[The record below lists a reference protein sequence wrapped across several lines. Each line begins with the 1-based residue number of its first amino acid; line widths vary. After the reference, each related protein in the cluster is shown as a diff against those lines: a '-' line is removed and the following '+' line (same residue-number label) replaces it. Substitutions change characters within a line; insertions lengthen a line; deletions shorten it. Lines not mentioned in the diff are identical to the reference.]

1 MRNIDCC
8 VCLEDNVVH
17 YTQDFMLTKCK
28 HPVCKECYTQLLCN
42 ECPLCRIPIYSLLV
56 DIEKAIYNILF
67 VRYKTFLNDI
77 EYYDL
82 IFLYGNWGVLV
93 ITKNEFEY
101 VFSYRSKMIYMMT
114 YYYLHCKPINS
125 NIILNQKLCSN
136 ICV

>member
-1 MRNIDCC
+1 MRTIDCC
-8 VCLEDNVVH
+8 VCLEDNVDH

-28 HPVCKECYTQLLCN
+28 HPICKDCYTQLIISK
-42 ECPLCRIPIYSLLV
+42 CPLCRIPIYSLLV
-56 DIEKAIYNILF
+56 DIEKAIYNVLF
-67 VRYKTFLNDI
+67 VRYETFLKDV
-77 EYYDL
+77 EYHDL

-93 ITKNEFEY
+93 ITKNDFEY

-125 NIILNQKLCSN
+125 NIILNQKNCCN

>member
-8 VCLEDNVVH
+8 VCLEDNVEH
-17 YTQDFMLTKCK
+17 YTQDFMLTKCN
-28 HPVCKECYTQLLCN
+28 HPVCKDCYMQLIIS

-56 DIEKAIYNILF
+56 DIEKAIYNVLF

-82 IFLYGNWGVLV
+82 IFLHGNWGVLV
-93 ITKNEFEY
+93 ITKTKEY
-101 VFSYRSKMIYMMT
+101 VFLYRSKMVYMLT

-125 NIILNQKLCSN
+125 NIILKQKLCSN

>member
-8 VCLEDNVVH
+8 VCLEDNVLY

-28 HPVCKECYTQLLCN
+28 HPVCKECYIQLIISK
-42 ECPLCRIPIYSLLV
+42 CPLCRIPIYSLLV
-56 DIEKAIYNILF
+56 DIEKAIYNVLF
-67 VRYKTFLNDI
+67 VRYEKFLNNI

-93 ITKNEFEY
+93 ITKIKEY
-101 VFSYRSKMIYMMT
+101 IFILYISKMIYMMT

-125 NIILNQKLCSN
+125 NKKICSN
-136 ICV
+136 M